1 MTADTAG
8 HAPGPAP
15 RQTASDE
22 SFKQSMA
29 RFARRIGERVSAQPS
44 ADARAAAER
53 RQAALRAYD
62 RARLRQ
68 GLLVGSVALA
78 VLALLT
84 VGTLVVIGL
93 KRPVPTV
100 AQATDAAPPAL
111 VVAAEAVKPPAR
123 AVDMA
128 QAQTPQPSAPP
139 EPRVTV
145 PAPEAAPAVTAEEL
159 RTPPPSS
166 PVAADAMQPPQPAPA
181 YLRRDEVR
189 EVQQR
194 LWSFG
199 FNAGPVDG
207 AAGPRTQAAVLEY
220 RQSRGLLPQ
229 VDTVDYALL
238 EVLRQDPAPRVGR
251 PPPPTAVAQADRPP
265 PRRRSSNPFDQIA
278 QWFQSLGR

>member
-1 MTADTAG
+1 
-8 HAPGPAP
+8 
-15 RQTASDE
+15 
-22 SFKQSMA
+22 MA

-44 ADARAAAER
+44 ADARTAAER

-68 GLLVGSVALA
+68 GLLVGSAALA

-84 VGTLVVIGL
+84 AGTLVVTGL

-100 AQATDAAPPAL
+100 AWANDAAPPAP
-111 VVAAEAVKPPAR
+111 VVATEPVKPPAR
-123 AVDMA
+123 PVEMA
-128 QAQTPQPSAPP
+128 QAQAPQSSAPP
-139 EPRVTV
+139 QPRVEPRVIV
-145 PAPEAAPAVTAEEL
+145 PAPEPPPAVTAEEL
-159 RTPPPSS
+159 RPPAPA
-166 PVAADAMQPPQPAPA
+166 VAADAMRPPQPAPA

-189 EVQQR
+189 ELQQR
-194 LWSFG
+194 LWGFG
-199 FNAGPVDG
+199 FNPGPVDG

-238 EVLRQDPAPRVGR
+238 DAVRQDPAPRVGR

-278 QWFQSLGR
+278 QWFRSL